1 MNRAIAGAGRG
12 ANEPPGPVRPGT
24 HPRRPPV
31 VGGTSMTASWQ
42 FAAPRAPSPSP
53 LLLPLLLLLLHAASS
68 VWSANPFGEAVP
80 PVTAT
85 VMSRQTLWRPSRS
98 EKLLRIPALAALNA
112 THVLAFAEVHVNP
125 GNHIVGKLS
134 TTGGVTWGAEQVI
147 AAEHGAKIGNPA
159 PVVLGDGTVLLVYC
173 RDNLR
178 VLTRNITISGGK
190 LVMTPPTDITLD
202 ATAGLPDFSF
212 VASGPPGGVRSSETG
227 RIVVAMDFVPKKLNA
242 EIEEPREGSGSRQST
257 TCRSYAIAS
266 NNNGRTW
273 QHSPPIGIS
282 GKFSTSENQV
292 ASIDGDLATII
303 TTARV
308 GNTTPVA
315 SNYRAVAVSTDSGQS
330 FSAFKETNLP
340 DPTCEGSTLGHDG
353 NFYLSSGLA
362 STMGNRSNVSLS
374 VCESACIAGG
384 YVDWRPLLSIDPG
397 LSSYSSLA
405 AVSND
410 TLLLLYEVGGGET
423 ITELSLVTIALGKAE
438 QGNAG

>member
-1 MNRAIAGAGRG
+1 MAASRQF
-12 ANEPPGPVRPGT
+12 
-24 HPRRPPV
+24 
-31 VGGTSMTASWQ
+31 TA
-42 FAAPRAPSPSP
+42 P
-53 LLLPLLLLLLHAASS
+53 PLLLLLLLLQQLPAEHAASEAEQAGA
-68 VWSANPFGEAVP
+68 SAPIAAVP
-80 PVTAT
+80 AVTAK
-85 VMSRQTLWRPSRS
+85 VVSRQTLWRPSKS
-98 EKLLRIPALAALNA
+98 EKLLRIPALAVLNA

-147 AAEHGAKIGNPA
+147 AAEHGVKIGNPA

-173 RDNLR
+173 KDNLR
-178 VLTRNITISGGK
+178 VLTQNITISASGK
-190 LVMTPPTDITLD
+190 LVMTSPIDITKE

-227 RIVVAMDFVPKKLNA
+227 RIVVAMDFVPKKHRA
-242 EIEEPREGSGSRQST
+242 DIEELRGRYGSTQST
-257 TCRSYAIAS
+257 MCRSYAIAS

-273 QHSPPIGIS
+273 QHSPPIGLS
-282 GKFSTSENQV
+282 GNFSTSENQV

-315 SNYRAVAVSTDSGQS
+315 SNYRAVAVSTDQGQS

-340 DPTCEGSTLGHDG
+340 DPTCEGSTLGHG
-353 NFYLSSGLA
+353 GIFYLSSGLA

-405 AVSND
+405 AVSSN

-423 ITELSLVTIALGKAE
+423 ITELSLVTIALGKTE
-438 QGNAG
+438 QASVGYGKP